1 MGVEIE
7 RKFRVREDWQP
18 DGTGEAIAQGYL
30 SSVPERTVRVRLRG
44 ERGYLTVKGKNGGED
59 AARRAEFEYE
69 IPAAD
74 ARAMLALAEPG
85 VIEKT
90 RYLVPAAD
98 GHTWE
103 VDVFH
108 GENEGLV
115 VAEVELGAEDEVF
128 ARPAWLAAEVTGDA
142 RYYNSS
148 LARRPYRLWEAHDA
162 GTAGAQ

>member
-7 RKFRVREDWQP
+7 RKFRVRAGWRP
-18 DGTGEAIAQGYL
+18 DGAGEEIAQGYL

-44 ERGYLTVKGKNGGED
+44 GRGYLTVKGKNGGAD

-74 ARAMLALAEPG
+74 ARALLALAEPG
-85 VIEKT
+85 VIEKE
-90 RYLVPAAD
+90 RCLVPMAD

-103 VDVFH
+103 VDIFH

-115 VAEVELGAEDEVF
+115 VAEIELGAEDEPF
-128 ARPAWLAAEVTGDA
+128 ARPDWLADEVTGDA

-148 LARRPYRLWEAHDA
+148 LARTPYRLWEER
-162 GTAGAQ
+162 

>member
-7 RKFRVREDWQP
+7 RKFRVRAGWRP
-18 DGTGEAIAQGYL
+18 DGAGEEIAQGYL
-30 SSVPERTVRVRLRG
+30 CSVPERTVRVRLRG
-44 ERGYLTVKGKNGGED
+44 GRGYLTVKGKNGGAD

-74 ARAMLALAEPG
+74 ARALLALAEPG
-85 VIEKT
+85 VIEKE
-90 RYLVPAAD
+90 RCLVPMAD

-115 VAEVELGAEDEVF
+115 VAEIELGAEDEPF
-128 ARPAWLAAEVTGDA
+128 ARPDWIADEVTGDA

-148 LARRPYRLWEAHDA
+148 LARTPYRLWEER
-162 GTAGAQ
+162 

>member
-7 RKFRVREDWQP
+7 RKFRVRAGWRP
-18 DGTGEAIAQGYL
+18 DGAGEEIAQGYL

-44 ERGYLTVKGKNGGED
+44 GRGYLTVKGKNGGAD

-74 ARAMLALAEPG
+74 ARALLALAEPG
-85 VIEKT
+85 VIEKE
-90 RYLVPAAD
+90 RCLVPMAD

-115 VAEVELGAEDEVF
+115 VAEIELGAEDEPF
-128 ARPAWLAAEVTGDA
+128 ARPDWLADEVTGDA

-148 LARRPYRLWEAHDA
+148 LARTPYRLWEER
-162 GTAGAQ
+162 

>member
-7 RKFRVREDWQP
+7 RKFRVRAGWRP
-18 DGTGEAIAQGYL
+18 DSAGEEIAQGYL

-44 ERGYLTVKGKNGGED
+44 GRGYLTVKGKNGGAD

-74 ARAMLALAEPG
+74 ARALLALAEPG
-85 VIEKT
+85 VIEKE
-90 RYLVPAAD
+90 RFLVPAAD

-103 VDVFH
+103 VDIFH

-115 VAEVELGAEDEVF
+115 VAEIELCLLYTSPSPRDC
-128 ARPAWLAAEVTGDA
+128 
-142 RYYNSS
+142 S
-148 LARRPYRLWEAHDA
+148 
-162 GTAGAQ
+162 

>member
-7 RKFRVREDWQP
+7 RKFRVRAGWRP
-18 DGTGEAIAQGYL
+18 DGAGEEIAQGYL

-44 ERGYLTVKGKNGGED
+44 GRGYLTVKGKNGGAD

-74 ARAMLALAEPG
+74 ARALLALAEPG
-85 VIEKT
+85 VIEKE
-90 RYLVPAAD
+90 RCLVPVAD

-115 VAEVELGAEDEVF
+115 VAEIELGAEDEPFV
-128 ARPAWLAAEVTGDA
+128 RPDWLADEVTGDA

-148 LARRPYRLWEAHDA
+148 LARTPYRLWEER
-162 GTAGAQ
+162 

>member
-7 RKFRVREDWQP
+7 RKFRVREGWRP
-18 DGTGEAIAQGYL
+18 DGAGEEIAQGYL

-44 ERGYLTVKGKNGGED
+44 GRGYLTVKGKNGGED

-74 ARAMLALAEPG
+74 ARALLALAEPG
-85 VIEKT
+85 VIEKE
-90 RYLVPAAD
+90 RFLVPAAD

-103 VDVFH
+103 VDIFH

-115 VAEVELGAEDEVF
+115 VAEIELGAEDEPF
-128 ARPAWLAAEVTGDA
+128 ARPDWLADEVTGDA

-148 LARRPYRLWEAHDA
+148 LARTPYRLWEER
-162 GTAGAQ
+162 

>member
-7 RKFRVREDWQP
+7 RKFRVRAGWRP
-18 DGTGEAIAQGYL
+18 DGAGEEIAQGYL

-44 ERGYLTVKGKNGGED
+44 GRGYLTVKGKNGGAD

-74 ARAMLALAEPG
+74 ARALLALAEPG
-85 VIEKT
+85 VIEKE
-90 RYLVPAAD
+90 RFLLPAVD

-103 VDVFH
+103 VDIFH

-115 VAEVELGAEDEVF
+115 VAEIELGAEDEPF
-128 ARPAWLAAEVTGDA
+128 ARPDWLADEVTGDA

-148 LARRPYRLWEAHDA
+148 LARTPYRLWEER
-162 GTAGAQ
+162 

>member
-1 MGVEIE
+1 MGVEIG
-7 RKFRVREDWQP
+7 RKFRVRAGWRP
-18 DGTGEAIAQGYL
+18 DGAGEEIAQGYL

-44 ERGYLTVKGKNGGED
+44 GRGYLTVKGKNGGAD

-74 ARAMLALAEPG
+74 ARALLALAEPG
-85 VIEKT
+85 VIEKE
-90 RYLVPAAD
+90 RFLVPAAD

-103 VDVFH
+103 VDIFH

-115 VAEVELGAEDEVF
+115 VAEIELGAEDEPF
-128 ARPAWLAAEVTGDA
+128 ARPDWLADEVTGDA

-148 LARRPYRLWEAHDA
+148 LARTPYRLWEER
-162 GTAGAQ
+162 

>member
-7 RKFRVREDWQP
+7 RKFRVRAGWRP
-18 DGTGEAIAQGYL
+18 DGAGEEIAQGYL

-44 ERGYLTVKGKNGGED
+44 GRGYLTVKGKNGGAD

-74 ARAMLALAEPG
+74 ARALLALAEPG
-85 VIEKT
+85 VIEKE
-90 RYLVPAAD
+90 RFLVPAAD

-103 VDVFH
+103 VDIFH

-115 VAEVELGAEDEVF
+115 VAEIELGAEDEPF
-128 ARPAWLAAEVTGDA
+128 ARPDWLADEVTGDA

-148 LARRPYRLWEAHDA
+148 LARTPYRLWEER
-162 GTAGAQ
+162 

>member
-7 RKFRVREDWQP
+7 RKFRVRAGWRP
-18 DGTGEAIAQGYL
+18 DGAGEEIAQGYL

-44 ERGYLTVKGKNGGED
+44 GRGYLTVKGKNGGAD

-74 ARAMLALAEPG
+74 ARALLALAEPG
-85 VIEKT
+85 VIEKE
-90 RYLVPAAD
+90 RFLVPAAD

-103 VDVFH
+103 VDIFH

-115 VAEVELGAEDEVF
+115 VAEIELGAEDEPF
-128 ARPAWLAAEVTGDA
+128 ARPDWLADEVTGDA
-142 RYYNSS
+142 RYYNSN
-148 LARRPYRLWEAHDA
+148 LARTPYRLWEER
-162 GTAGAQ
+162 

>member
-7 RKFRVREDWQP
+7 RKFRVRAGWRP
-18 DGTGEAIAQGYL
+18 DGAGEEIAQGYL

-44 ERGYLTVKGKNGGED
+44 GRGYLTVKGKNGGAD

-85 VIEKT
+85 VIEKE
-90 RYLVPAAD
+90 RFLVPAAD

-115 VAEVELGAEDEVF
+115 IAEIELGAEDEPF
-128 ARPAWLAAEVTGDA
+128 ARPDWLADEVTGDA
-142 RYYNSS
+142 RYYNSNI
-148 LARRPYRLWEAHDA
+148 ARTPYRLWEER
-162 GTAGAQ
+162 

>member
-7 RKFRVREDWQP
+7 RKFRVRAGWRP
-18 DGTGEAIAQGYL
+18 DGAGEEIAQGYL

-44 ERGYLTVKGKNGGED
+44 GRGYLTVKGKNGGAD

-74 ARAMLALAEPG
+74 ARALIALAEPG
-85 VIEKT
+85 VIEKE
-90 RYLVPAAD
+90 RCLVPMAD

-103 VDVFH
+103 VDIFH

-115 VAEVELGAEDEVF
+115 VAEIELGAEDEPF
-128 ARPAWLAAEVTGDA
+128 ARPDWLADEVTGDA

-148 LARRPYRLWEAHDA
+148 LARTPYRLWEER
-162 GTAGAQ
+162 

>member
-7 RKFRVREDWQP
+7 RKFRVRAGWRP
-18 DGTGEAIAQGYL
+18 DGAGEEIAQGYL
-30 SSVPERTVRVRLRG
+30 CSVPERTVRVRLRG
-44 ERGYLTVKGKNGGED
+44 GRGYLTVKGKNGGAD

-74 ARAMLALAEPG
+74 ARALLALAEPG
-85 VIEKT
+85 VIEKE
-90 RYLVPAAD
+90 RCLVPMAD

-115 VAEVELGAEDEVF
+115 VAEIELGAEDEPF
-128 ARPAWLAAEVTGDA
+128 ARPDWLADEVTGDA

-148 LARRPYRLWEAHDA
+148 LARTPYRFWEER
-162 GTAGAQ
+162 

>member
-7 RKFRVREDWQP
+7 RKFRVRAGWRP
-18 DGTGEAIAQGYL
+18 DGAGEEIAQGYL

-44 ERGYLTVKGKNGGED
+44 GRGYLTVKGKNGGAD

-74 ARAMLALAEPG
+74 ARALLALAEPG
-85 VIEKT
+85 VIEKE
-90 RYLVPAAD
+90 RFLVPAAD

-103 VDVFH
+103 VDIFH

-115 VAEVELGAEDEVF
+115 VAEIELGAEDEPF
-128 ARPAWLAAEVTGDA
+128 ARPDWLADEVTGDA
-142 RYYNSS
+142 RYYNS
-148 LARRPYRLWEAHDA
+148 
-162 GTAGAQ
+162 

>member
-7 RKFRVREDWQP
+7 RKFRVRAGWRP
-18 DGTGEAIAQGYL
+18 DGAGEEIAQGYL
-30 SSVPERTVRVRLRG
+30 CSVPERTVRVRLRG
-44 ERGYLTVKGKNGGED
+44 GRGYLTVKGKNGGAD

-74 ARAMLALAEPG
+74 ARALLALAEPG
-85 VIEKT
+85 VIEKE
-90 RYLVPAAD
+90 RCLVPMAD

-115 VAEVELGAEDEVF
+115 VAEIELCAEDEPF
-128 ARPAWLAAEVTGDA
+128 ARPDWLADEVTGDA

-148 LARRPYRLWEAHDA
+148 LARTPYRLWEER
-162 GTAGAQ
+162 

>member
-7 RKFRVREDWQP
+7 RKFRVRAGWRP
-18 DGTGEAIAQGYL
+18 DGAGEEIAQGYL
-30 SSVPERTVRVRLRG
+30 CSVPERTVRVRLRG
-44 ERGYLTVKGKNGGED
+44 GRGYLTVKGKNGGAD

-74 ARAMLALAEPG
+74 ARALLALAEPG
-85 VIEKT
+85 VIEKE
-90 RYLVPAAD
+90 RCLVPMAD

-115 VAEVELGAEDEVF
+115 VAEIELGAEDEPF
-128 ARPAWLAAEVTGDA
+128 ARPDWLADEVTGDA

-148 LARRPYRLWEAHDA
+148 LARPPYRLWEER
-162 GTAGAQ
+162 

>member
-7 RKFRVREDWQP
+7 RKFRVREGWRP
-18 DGTGEAIAQGYL
+18 DGAGEEIAQGYL

-44 ERGYLTVKGKNGGED
+44 GRGYLTVKGKNGGAD

-85 VIEKT
+85 VVEKE
-90 RYLVPAAD
+90 RFLVPAAD

-115 VAEVELGAEDEVF
+115 VAEVELGAEDEAF
-128 ARPAWLAAEVTGDA
+128 AHPDWLADEVTGDA

-148 LARRPYRLWEAHDA
+148 LARTPYHLWRER
-162 GTAGAQ
+162 

>member
-7 RKFRVREDWQP
+7 RKFRVRAGWRP
-18 DGTGEAIAQGYL
+18 DGAGEEIAQGYL
-30 SSVPERTVRVRLRG
+30 CSVPERTVRVRLRG
-44 ERGYLTVKGKNGGED
+44 GRGYLTVKGKNGGAD

-74 ARAMLALAEPG
+74 ARALLALAEPG
-85 VIEKT
+85 VIEKE
-90 RYLVPAAD
+90 RCLVPMAD

-103 VDVFH
+103 VDIFH

-115 VAEVELGAEDEVF
+115 VAEIELGAEDEPF
-128 ARPAWLAAEVTGDA
+128 ARPDWLADEVTGDA

-148 LARRPYRLWEAHDA
+148 LARTPYRLWEER
-162 GTAGAQ
+162 

>member
-7 RKFRVREDWQP
+7 RKFRVWAGWRP
-18 DGTGEAIAQGYL
+18 DSAGEEIAQGYL

-44 ERGYLTVKGKNGGED
+44 GRGYLTVKGKNGGAD

-74 ARAMLALAEPG
+74 ARALLALAEPG
-85 VIEKT
+85 VIEKE
-90 RYLVPAAD
+90 RCLVPAAD

-115 VAEVELGAEDEVF
+115 VAEIELGAEDEPF
-128 ARPAWLAAEVTGDA
+128 ARPDWLADEVTGDA

-148 LARRPYRLWEAHDA
+148 LARTPYRLWEER
-162 GTAGAQ
+162 

>member
-7 RKFRVREDWQP
+7 RKFRVRAGWRP
-18 DGTGEAIAQGYL
+18 DSAGEEIAQGYL

-44 ERGYLTVKGKNGGED
+44 GRGYLTVKGKNGG
-59 AARRAEFEYE
+59 A
-69 IPAAD
+69 PAAD
-74 ARAMLALAEPG
+74 ARALLALAEPG
-85 VIEKT
+85 VIEKE
-90 RYLVPAAD
+90 RCLVPAAD

-115 VAEVELGAEDEVF
+115 VAEIELGAEDEPF
-128 ARPAWLAAEVTGDA
+128 ARPDWLADEVTGDA

-148 LARRPYRLWEAHDA
+148 LTRTPYRLWEER
-162 GTAGAQ
+162 

>member
-7 RKFRVREDWQP
+7 RKFRVRAGWRP
-18 DGTGEAIAQGYL
+18 DSAGEEIAQGYL

-44 ERGYLTVKGKNGGED
+44 GRGYLTVKGKNGGAD
-59 AARRAEFEYE
+59 AARRAEVEYE

-74 ARAMLALAEPG
+74 ARALLALAEPG
-85 VIEKT
+85 VIEKE
-90 RYLVPAAD
+90 RCLVPAAD

-115 VAEVELGAEDEVF
+115 VAEIELGAEDEPF
-128 ARPAWLAAEVTGDA
+128 ARPDWLADEVTGDA

-148 LARRPYRLWEAHDA
+148 LARTPYRLWEER
-162 GTAGAQ
+162 

>member
-7 RKFRVREDWQP
+7 RKFRVQAGWRP
-18 DGTGEAIAQGYL
+18 DGAGEEIAQGYL
-30 SSVPERTVRVRLRG
+30 CSVPERTVRVRLRG
-44 ERGYLTVKGKNGGED
+44 GRGYLTVKGKNGGAD

-74 ARAMLALAEPG
+74 ARALLALAEPG
-85 VIEKT
+85 VLEQE
-90 RYLVPAAD
+90 RCLVPVAD

-103 VDVFH
+103 VDIFH

-115 VAEVELGAEDEVF
+115 VAEIELGAEDEPF
-128 ARPAWLAAEVTGDA
+128 ARPDWLADEVTGDA

-148 LARRPYRLWEAHDA
+148 LARTPYRLWEER
-162 GTAGAQ
+162 

>member
-7 RKFRVREDWQP
+7 RKFRVRAGWRP
-18 DGTGEAIAQGYL
+18 DSAGEEIAQGYL

-44 ERGYLTVKGKNGGED
+44 GRGYLTVKGKNGGAD

-74 ARAMLALAEPG
+74 ARALLALAEPG
-85 VIEKT
+85 VIEKE
-90 RYLVPAAD
+90 RCLVPMAD

-115 VAEVELGAEDEVF
+115 VAEIELDAEDEPF
-128 ARPAWLAAEVTGDA
+128 ARPDWLADEVTGDA

-148 LARRPYRLWEAHDA
+148 LARTPYRLWEER
-162 GTAGAQ
+162 

>member
-7 RKFRVREDWQP
+7 RKFRVRAGWRP
-18 DGTGEAIAQGYL
+18 DGAGEEIAQGYL
-30 SSVPERTVRVRLRG
+30 CSVPERTVRVRLRG
-44 ERGYLTVKGKNGGED
+44 GRGYLTVKGKNGGAD

-74 ARAMLALAEPG
+74 ARALLALAEPG
-85 VIEKT
+85 VIEKE
-90 RYLVPAAD
+90 RCLVPMAD

-115 VAEVELGAEDEVF
+115 VAEIELGAEDEPF
-128 ARPAWLAAEVTGDA
+128 ARPDWLADEVTGDA

-148 LARRPYRLWEAHDA
+148 LARTPYRLWEER
-162 GTAGAQ
+162 